1 VIALYGQIQDSGEYK
16 IRPYD
21 GQKKMK
27 LRLPLILCFLC
38 GLLMITQ
45 FFIPHPPFTNMY
57 NNLLDWTI
65 IIGIFALVIGLSSLI
80 KLHYTR
86 IRRKTSDLPYSIVV
100 FVGMVGMALIGLIRG
115 VEPGSWFEWLF
126 DNVQVPM
133 QATMFSL
140 LAFFIASAAYRAFR
154 ARTLEATLML
164 VTAVLIMFARVPI
177 GNFLWQHTAPQ
188 SWVARVPFLPADVSG
203 WILNVPSMAARR
215 GILLGVSLGVI
226 ATALKILLGIE
237 RSYMGAGK

>member
-1 VIALYGQIQDSGEYK
+1 
-16 IRPYD
+16 
-21 GQKKMK
+21 
-27 LRLPLILCFLC
+27 LCFLC
-38 GLLMITQ
+38 GLLMIVQ
-45 FFIPHPPFTNMY
+45 FFIPHPPFTDMY
-57 NNLLDWTI
+57 NRLLDWAI

-80 KLHYTR
+80 RLHYTR
-86 IRRKTSDLPYSIVV
+86 IRRKTRDLPYSIVV
-100 FVGMVGMALIGLIRG
+100 FVGMATMALMGLIRG
-115 VEPGSWFEWLF
+115 TGEGSWFEWIF
-126 DNVQVPM
+126 QNIQVPM

-177 GNFLWQHTAPQ
+177 GNFLWQHIAPQ
-188 SWVARVPFLPADVSG
+188 SWLAKAPFLPADVSG

-215 GILLGVSLGVI
+215 GILLGVSLGGI

-237 RSYMGAGK
+237 RSYMGAGE

>member
-1 VIALYGQIQDSGEYK
+1 MDEYK
-16 IRPYD
+16 IRANTRFAHTM
-21 GQKKMK
+21 GKRMK

-38 GLLMITQ
+38 GLLMIVQ
-45 FFIPHPPFTNMY
+45 FFIPHPPFTGMY

-65 IIGIFALVIGLSSLI
+65 IIGIFAMVIGLSSLI

-115 VEPGSWFEWLF
+115 VEADSWFEWLF

-177 GNFLWQHTAPQ
+177 GNFLWQHIAPQ
-188 SWVARVPFLPADVSG
+188 SWIAKAPFLPADVSG

-215 GILLGVSLGVI
+215 GILLGISLGGI

>member
-1 VIALYGQIQDSGEYK
+1 
-16 IRPYD
+16 
-21 GQKKMK
+21 
-27 LRLPLILCFLC
+27 
-38 GLLMITQ
+38 MIVQ

-57 NNLLDWTI
+57 IKLLDWAI
-65 IIGIFALVIGLSSLI
+65 IIGIFALVIGLSSLM

-86 IRRKTSDLPYSIVV
+86 IRRKTRDLPYSIVV
-100 FVGMVGMALIGLIRG
+100 FVGMATMALIGLIRG
-115 VEPGSWFEWLF
+115 TGEGSWFEWIF
-126 DNVQVPM
+126 KNVQSPM

-164 VTAVLIMFARVPI
+164 VTAVLLMFARVPI
-177 GNFLWQHTAPQ
+177 GNFLWQHIAPQ
-188 SWVARVPFLPADVSG
+188 SWLAKAPFLPADVSG

-215 GILLGVSLGVI
+215 GILLGLSLGGI

-237 RSYMGAGK
+237 RSYMGAGE

>member
-1 VIALYGQIQDSGEYK
+1 
-16 IRPYD
+16 
-21 GQKKMK
+21 
-27 LRLPLILCFLC
+27 
-38 GLLMITQ
+38 MIVQ
-45 FFIPHPPFTNMY
+45 FFIPHPPVNRMY
-57 NNLLDWTI
+57 EELMKWTR

-86 IRRKTSDLPYSIVV
+86 IARKTPDMPYSIVV
-100 FVGMVGMALIGLIRG
+100 FVGMAVMAIVSLVSGPDG
-115 VEPGSWFEWLF
+115 AWFEWLF
-126 DNVQVPM
+126 ENVQVPM

-164 VTAVLIMFARVPI
+164 VTAIVVMFARVPI
-177 GNFLWQHTAPQ
+177 GRYLWQNIMPNFVTQWRANLPGD
-188 SWVARVPFLPADVSG
+188 VAD

-226 ATALKILLGIE
+226 ATALKIILGIE
-237 RSYMGAGK
+237 RSYMGAGE